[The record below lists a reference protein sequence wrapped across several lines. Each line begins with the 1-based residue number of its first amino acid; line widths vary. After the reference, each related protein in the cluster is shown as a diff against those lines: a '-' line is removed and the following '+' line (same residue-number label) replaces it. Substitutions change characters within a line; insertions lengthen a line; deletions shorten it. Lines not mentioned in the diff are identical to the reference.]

1 MFSKALIHK
10 MVKMVRTYYPA
21 YKTAKEMGDLELEAT
36 LEARIEEI
44 LKDLVRC
51 FETEKMYEYEDNLKY
66 FGIHKGAGED
76 DYVSEILGDIEK
88 LMEESE

>member
-10 MVKMVRTYYPA
+10 MVKMVRAYYPA

-44 LKDLVRC
+44 LKDLVRF
-51 FETEKMYEYEDNLKY
+51 FETEKMYGYEEHLRF
-66 FGIHKGAGED
+66 FGIHKGAGEED
-76 DYVSEILGDIEK
+76 IVSEILEEVEK